1 MKTKF
6 DEIKSMLDKKATQIV
21 VKNNPQAKFMLE
33 LDITQKQLQVLQAIV
48 KSHPYFPDLALD
60 DYTFD
65 NNMYSPSNK
74 PFFKFYDDLLE
85 RGIITK
91 EKKSLYLSKS
101 IAKKYWED
109 IVYSIPVELVPNID
123 RKFLEESP
131 LQNLKKAYTTL
142 TSLSSDN
149 ISRDK
154 LIDGIL
160 KELNINK
167 GEKMTDNKKDTLTP
181 SIVAKENGISAS
193 AFRKMLRKLYGKAE
207 GNWNLTQDKVNKVLK
222 AMEEHKKEVA
232 EGRSERM
239 AKLQE
244 ARKKAQATK
253 STAKPAAKKVAA
265 KK

>member
-1 MKTKF
+1 MTKEF
-6 DEIKSMLDKKATQIV
+6 TKLNAYLTKAANKVIAET
-21 VKNNPQAKFMLE
+21 NPQAKFMLD
-33 LDITQKQLQVLQAIV
+33 LDINQKQLQVLQAIA

-74 PFFKFYDDLLE
+74 PFFKFYEDLLE

-101 IAKKYWED
+101 IAKKYWEK
-109 IVYSIPVELVPNID
+109 IVHSIPVELVPNID

-142 TSLSSDN
+142 TSLSSEKL
-149 ISRDK
+149 SRDK

-160 KELNINK
+160 KELNIEK
-167 GEKMTDNKKDTLTP
+167 GEKKMTDKKQTLTP
-181 SIVAKENGISAS
+181 STVAKENGISAS
-193 AFRKMLRKLYGKAE
+193 SFRKMLRKLYGKSE
-207 GNWNLTQDKVNKVLK
+207 GNWNLTQDKVDKVLK
-222 AMEEHKKEVA
+222 AMDDHRKEVA

-244 ARKKAQATK
+244 ARKKAQAAK
-253 STAKPAAKKVAA
+253 AANKPAAKKAPA

>member
-1 MKTKF
+1 MT
-6 DEIKSMLDKKATQIV
+6 DILNTLQ
-21 VKNNPQAKFMLE
+21 
-33 LDITQKQLQVLQAIV
+33 ITQKQLQVLQAIA

-65 NNMYSPSNK
+65 NNMYSKEDK

-85 RGIITK
+85 RGIITRD
-91 EKKSLYLSKS
+91 KKSLYLSKS
-101 IAKKYWED
+101 IAKKYWEK
-109 IVYSIPVELVPNID
+109 IVHSIPVELIPNINQE
-123 RKFLEESP
+123 FLENSP

-142 TSLSSDN
+142 TSLSSDEL
-149 ISRDK
+149 SRDK

-167 GEKMTDNKKDTLTP
+167 GENKMTDKKEKGLTP
-181 SIVAKENGISAS
+181 AVVAKENGISAS
-193 AFRKMLRKLYGKAE
+193 SFRKMLRKLYGKSE
-207 GNWNLTQDKVNKVLK
+207 GNWTLTQDKVEEVLK
-222 AMEEHKKEVA
+222 AMDEHRKEVA
-232 EGRSERM
+232 ENRSERM

-253 STAKPAAKKVAA
+253 AASKPTVKKAPV